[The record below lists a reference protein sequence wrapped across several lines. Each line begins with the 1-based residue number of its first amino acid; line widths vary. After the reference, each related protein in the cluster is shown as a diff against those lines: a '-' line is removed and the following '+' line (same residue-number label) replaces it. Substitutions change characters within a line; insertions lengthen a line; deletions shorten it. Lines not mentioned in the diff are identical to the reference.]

1 MGGSTVPLLPK
12 DKSEGCVKACC
23 QRNTTRKDSEML
35 LSADHLQEIHT
46 DVYFL
51 NLHRWAGEVAQRLKA
66 PDVLADNM
74 GSVPSTHLRKLEST
88 GNSISKSMA
97 SGPFRHLDTHDGHKY
112 KGTHKHNEGMKE

>member
-51 NLHRWAGEVAQRLKA
+51 NLHRWAGEVAQRLKVKLTTKNVQRIFRIA
-66 PDVLADNM
+66 RDNY
-74 GSVPSTHLRKLEST
+74 LE
-88 GNSISKSMA
+88 NC
-97 SGPFRHLDTHDGHKY
+97 L
-112 KGTHKHNEGMKE
+112 